1 MTDETGDTGMNLK
14 NMTIYS
20 IFVRNH
26 GGTFEAVRRDV
37 ARIRSLGVDTIWLL
51 PIHPIGKAQ
60 RKGTLGSP
68 YASSDYRAVNPEY
81 GTLEDFKRLA
91 DEIHSQGMKL
101 MIDVVFHHTS
111 PDSVLVRQHPEW
123 FYRKEDGSFGNHV
136 GDWSDVIDLDF
147 DREGLSAY
155 LIDTL
160 KMWAHIV
167 DGFRCDVAPMVP
179 LNFWLDARWA
189 VEEVRPGCIWLAESV
204 EPGFV
209 RYNRNHGIVC
219 HSDAEMYQ
227 AFDICYDY
235 DVYDDYRRYLKGE
248 EPLDAYIAAL
258 ERQEC
263 IYPDN
268 YVKLRNLENHD
279 RPRAAFMIPD
289 EKARRN
295 WLVFN
300 FLQKGAALLYDGQE
314 WEPVHRPGLFDAD
327 PVRMEGEA
335 PLSALIRRLT
345 ALKKEEIFSE
355 GVYSL
360 QALPNDWVKICYQR
374 GEEKLLAFVSL
385 QGKNGL
391 LNADLPE
398 GTYRDLLTG
407 RDILVE
413 EGLISSPGEPV
424 VLRIG

>member
-1 MTDETGDTGMNLK
+1 M
-14 NMTIYS
+14 
-20 IFVRNH
+20 
-26 GGTFEAVRRDV
+26 
-37 ARIRSLGVDTIWLL
+37 
-51 PIHPIGKAQ
+51 
-60 RKGTLGSP
+60 
-68 YASSDYRAVNPEY
+68 
-81 GTLEDFKRLA
+81 
-91 DEIHSQGMKL
+91 
-101 MIDVVFHHTS
+101 
-111 PDSVLVRQHPEW
+111 
-123 FYRKEDGSFGNHV
+123 
-136 GDWSDVIDLDF
+136 
-147 DREGLSAY
+147 
-155 LIDTL
+155 
-160 KMWAHIV
+160 
-167 DGFRCDVAPMVP
+167 
-179 LNFWLDARWA
+179 
-189 VEEVRPGCIWLAESV
+189 
-204 EPGFV
+204 
-209 RYNRNHGIVC
+209 
-219 HSDAEMYQ
+219 
-227 AFDICYDY
+227 
-235 DVYDDYRRYLKGE
+235 YDDYRRYLKGE

-327 PVRMEGEA
+327 LVRMEGEA

-360 QALPNDWVKICYQR
+360 QALPNDWVKICFQC

-391 LNADLPE
+391 LNSDLPE

-413 EGLISSPGEPV
+413 EGLISSPGEPL

>member
-1 MTDETGDTGMNLK
+1 MNLR

-20 IFVRNH
+20 IFVRSH
-26 GGTFEAVRRDV
+26 GGTFEAVRRDIP
-37 ARIRSLGVDTIWLL
+37 RIRSLGVDAVWLL
-51 PIHPIGKAQ
+51 PIHPIGKVK

-68 YASSDYRAVNPEY
+68 YAISDYRAVNPEY
-81 GTLEDFKRLA
+81 GTIEDFKRLA
-91 DEIHSQGMKL
+91 DEIHQNGMKL
-101 MIDVVFHHTS
+101 LIDVVYHHTS

-147 DREGLSAY
+147 DQEGLSDY
-155 LIDTL
+155 LIETL
-160 KMWAHIV
+160 KQWARIV

-209 RYNRNHGIVC
+209 RYNREHGFIC
-219 HSDAEMYQ
+219 HSDAELYQ

-235 DVYDDYRRYLKGE
+235 DVYGDYRRYLKGE
-248 EPLDAYIAAL
+248 ETLDDYISAL

-279 RPRAAFMIPD
+279 RPRAAFLIPD
-289 EKARRN
+289 EKARKN

-300 FLQKGAALLYDGQE
+300 FLQKGTALLYDGQE
-314 WEPVHRPGLFDAD
+314 WEPVHRPGLFDPD

-335 PLSALIRRLT
+335 PLSALIRKLT
-345 ALKKEEIFSE
+345 ALKKEEILGT

-360 QALPNDWVKICYQR
+360 KALPNDWVKICYQH

-385 QGKNGL
+385 KGQSGL
-391 LNADLPE
+391 FDADLPE

-407 RDILVE
+407 KNVLVE
-413 EGLISSPGEPV
+413 EGLIASPGEPV
-424 VLRIG
+424 VIRVE